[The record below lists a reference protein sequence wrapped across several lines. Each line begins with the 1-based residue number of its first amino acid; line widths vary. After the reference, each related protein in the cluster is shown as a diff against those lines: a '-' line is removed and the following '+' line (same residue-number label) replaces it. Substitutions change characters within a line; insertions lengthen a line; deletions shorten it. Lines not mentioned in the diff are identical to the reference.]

1 MDTHTILDF
10 EYSHLIIIKK
20 TFYSLKNKASTGFLK
35 IASTGQSILKL
46 NDYYTHSTWTA
57 CLLGLL
63 SRLTYTRGNNVRLI
77 RKLDEHKLH
86 FSLAKKFVK
95 MF

>member
-46 NDYYTHSTWTA
+46 NDYYTHTA
-57 CLLGLL
+57 RGLHAY
-63 SRLTYTRGNNVRLI
+63 SDSYRG
-77 RKLDEHKLH
+77 LH
-86 FSLAKKFVK
+86 TQGEIMSV
-95 MF
+95 